1 MSNPYGQINCTKI
14 NVSFLYIVYVHKNTN
29 LLLLL
34 LVSIHGCLI
43 VRETTKDQNNI
54 HTKREMA
61 SKGFWR
67 VVSQIHVSTAW
78 TLKQEKTKLHKIQL
92 MMGEKIPLLLNEQVK
107 GWNPGRR
114 KYCLF
119 FPQISLSTTLASRYY
134 TVADDGYRTVRCSSA
149 GQTTESKLTERERQR
164 RETELCSPFCV
175 CVSWFS

>member
-1 MSNPYGQINCTKI
+1 M
-14 NVSFLYIVYVHKNTN
+14 YVHKNTN

-34 LVSIHGCLI
+34 LVSIHCCLSGKQPKTK
-43 VRETTKDQNNI
+43 TTYTQ
-54 HTKREMA
+54 REMV

-78 TLKQEKTKLHKIQL
+78 TLKQEKTKQHKIQL
-92 MMGEKIPLLLNEQVK
+92 MMGEKIPLLLNEQVN

-134 TVADDGYRTVRCSSA
+134 SVTQHNSRWWLPNCALLFGRPNNWE
-149 GQTTESKLTERERQR
+149 QTHCERKTETRDRAVFPAL
-164 RETELCSPFCV
+164 CV
-175 CVSWFS
+175 CHGSPNTSPITLN